1 MNVSNNETIT
11 VRKNNVVYCVY
22 TKETFDK
29 EDIDSLYSAGY
40 AVYLGKKKLTIRQA
54 KTQL

>member
-1 MNVSNNETIT
+1 MSKNETIT

-22 TKETFDK
+22 TEKTFDK